1 MKRTTITLP
10 DDVFEAAEREA
21 KRRRTSVSEV
31 VREAV
36 AKTLGCQPASEDDR
50 AKAPERDVTA
60 PPQLKIIGIAQG
72 PLPHRA
78 ADLDDVLADNWAADI
93 QKSFSNRT

>member
-36 AKTLGCQPASEDDR
+36 AKTLGCQPASEDARR
-50 AKAPERDVTA
+50 ARHEAGQRY
-60 PPQLKIIGIAQG
+60 
-72 PLPHRA
+72 
-78 ADLDDVLADNWAADI
+78 ADELDEVLAQEWPAAIMRHRDA
-93 QKSFSNRT
+93 